1 MKKLVQCIQARL
13 EELHPWLEKDNVEAY
28 RLYDHQLEEFPFVA
42 EVYLDRLHIQLSE
55 SSEETTLSSRVLA
68 SMFSDEFGFELSSI
82 YVKSRKQQKGKNQYE
97 KVGSRNKK
105 FVVCENGC
113 LFYIN
118 LIDYFDT
125 GLFLDHR
132 TARLEIGRLSTNKT
146 VLNLFA
152 YTGSFSVYAAKR
164 GAKKT
169 ITVDTSNT
177 YLNWAKENFT
187 LNRITSNQNEF
198 IKKDAIVYLEDAARS
213 QKELFDVIIIDP
225 PTFSNSKSRKKN
237 FEIKRDHVDLINNAL
252 EILNENGMI
261 LFSTNFRK
269 FKLNE
274 QNINS
279 KNIKDVTDKTTSHD
293 FKDAPFIRYTYQIRK

>member
-1 MKKLVQCIQARL
+1 MKKLVQCIQSRL
-13 EELHPWLEKDNVEAY
+13 EEMHPVLEKDKVEAY
-28 RLYDHQLEEFPFVA
+28 RLYDHQLEEYPFIA

-55 SSEETTLSSRVLA
+55 NKDGVELSSNSLA
-68 SMFSDEFGFELSSI
+68 KMFSDEFGFELKNI
-82 YVKSRKQQKGKNQYE
+82 FVKNRKQQKGKSQYQ

-105 FVVCENGC
+105 FVICENGC

-118 LIDYFDT
+118 LLDYFDT

-132 TARLEIGRLSTNKT
+132 TARLNIGRQSTGKT

-152 YTGSFSVYAAKR
+152 YTGSFSVYAGKR
-164 GAKKT
+164 GATKT

-187 LNRITSNQNEF
+187 LNQIELNKHQF
-198 IKKDAIVYLEDAARS
+198 IKKDAIVYLEELAKHG
-213 QKELFDVIIIDP
+213 KELFDIIIIDP

-237 FEIKRDHVDLINNAL
+237 FEIKRDHVELINNAL
-252 EILNENGMI
+252 KILNKDGLV

-274 QNINS
+274 DLLDS
-279 KNIKDVTDKTTSHD
+279 DHIKDVTSVTTAFD
-293 FKDAPFIRYTYQIRK
+293 FKDAPFIRYTYEIKK